1 LVSHNVPATYF
12 SCISRSEFTGSV
24 YLVSVFDWLW
34 RLGEHAS
41 VRSQSPSSVFRVRS
55 WSRSDFTTESADL
68 GLFSGL
74 ISDFLAALFLR
85 FSSER
90 AECNVSF
97 LHFPN
102 EDSFRC
108 QQSRWS
114 GSLLVRQGAASQSQW
129 LDFWSISFFRL
140 WIVAGST
147 VLFLSRR
154 IKDSSICDS
163 NHYFAMIFQTRITGV
178 R

>member
-1 LVSHNVPATYF
+1 LHLTQRVYWFGVFGLGFPIGSGDWVSTP
-12 SCISRSEFTGSV
+12 
-24 YLVSVFDWLW
+24 VFDL
-34 RLGEHAS
+34 RVQG
-41 VRSQSPSSVFRVRS
+41 SVFRVRS

-140 WIVAGST
+140 WIVEEA
-147 VLFLSRR
+147 RY
-154 IKDSSICDS
+154 
-163 NHYFAMIFQTRITGV
+163 YF
-178 R
+178 